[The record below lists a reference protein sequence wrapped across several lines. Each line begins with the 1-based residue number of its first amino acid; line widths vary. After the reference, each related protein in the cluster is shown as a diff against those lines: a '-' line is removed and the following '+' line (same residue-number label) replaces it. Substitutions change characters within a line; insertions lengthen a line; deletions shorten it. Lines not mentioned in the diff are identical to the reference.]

1 MLEIDKLVFSFNTY
15 DVSFMTNF
23 RIYNALLSKNAVTVK
38 CDMRSES
45 ALLSVAGVTE
55 IVKSSP
61 SSQW

>member
-1 MLEIDKLVFSFNTY
+1 MLEVYKLVSTFKTY
-15 DVSFMTNF
+15 VVSFMTNF
-23 RIYNALLSKNAVTVK
+23 IIYNALLRQNAVNVK

-61 SSQW
+61 SGQW